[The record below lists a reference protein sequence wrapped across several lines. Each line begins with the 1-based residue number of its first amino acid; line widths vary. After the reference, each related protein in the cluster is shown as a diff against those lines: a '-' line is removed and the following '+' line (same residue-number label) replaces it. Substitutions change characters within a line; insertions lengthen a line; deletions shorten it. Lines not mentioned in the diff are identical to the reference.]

1 VQDARVD
8 HREERS
14 APFEEAFD
22 RTHDRLW
29 RALLAYGGD
38 AEVASDAAAEAYAQA
53 IRRGDAIRDVDAWVW
68 RAAFRI
74 ARGELARR
82 RAEGAPE
89 PRPMLEASVELPEPA
104 VDLIAALL
112 QVTERQ
118 RQALVL
124 RYVGGYSA
132 VEIAR
137 RLGTTAGSI
146 RISLL
151 RGRRVLR
158 ALLEESDG

>member
-1 VQDARVD
+1 MED

-29 RALLAYGGD
+29 RALLAFSGD

-82 RAEGAPE
+82 RVGR
-89 PRPMLEASVELPEPA
+89 PRELRLTDDIPIDLPEPA
-104 VDLIAALL
+104 VDLVAALL

-132 VEIAR
+132 VEVAR

-151 RGRRVLR
+151 RGRRALR